1 MLDAWFTVPME
12 GYEASTYGD
21 RIASVYDAWYE
32 ERLDPTSAVDFLA
45 ALASGGRALELGIG
59 TGRVAIPL
67 KLRGVEV
74 HGIEASESML
84 QQLRAKPGG
93 ADIPVTVG
101 DFTEIPVS
109 GPFKLIYVPFTTF
122 FALESQEHQ
131 LRCLR
136 GVAEHLEPH
145 GHFVM
150 DAFVP
155 DVTRFTD
162 NQSTTTVETT
172 LGHLLVDAVRHD
184 PLTQIIEGHHVV
196 VEDGSVTLYPLRVR
210 YCWPSEL
217 DVMARMAGLALEQ
230 RFAWYDRSPF
240 EANSK
245 RHVSV
250 YVNRG
255 SSADQGST
263 P

>member
-1 MLDAWFTVPME
+1 ME

-67 KLRGVEV
+67 KQRGVEV
-74 HGIEASESML
+74 HGIDASESML
-84 QQLRAKPGG
+84 DQLRAKSGG

-101 DFTEIPVS
+101 DFTDVPVP
-109 GPFKLIYVPFTTF
+109 GRFELIYVPFTTF

-131 LRCLR
+131 LRCMR
-136 GVAEHLEPH
+136 QVAGHLEPN
-145 GHFVM
+145 GRFVI

-155 DVTRFTD
+155 DLTRFTD
-162 NQSTTTVETT
+162 NQSTMTVETS

-184 PLTQIIEGHHVV
+184 PLTQTIEGHHVA
-196 VEDGSVTLYPLRVR
+196 VENGSVKLYPLRVR

-217 DVMARMAGLALEQ
+217 DLMARLAGLALEQ

-240 EANSK
+240 EATSK

-250 YVNRG
+250 YVSGG
-255 SSADQGST
+255 SSAETRST

>member
-1 MLDAWFTVPME
+1 MD

-67 KLRGVEV
+67 KRRGVEV
-74 HGIEASESML
+74 HGIDASESML
-84 QQLRAKPGG
+84 DQLRAKSGG

-101 DFTEIPVS
+101 DFTEIPVP
-109 GPFKLIYVPFTTF
+109 GQFKLIYVPFTTF

-131 LRCLR
+131 IRCMR
-136 GVAEHLEPH
+136 RVAEHLVPD
-145 GHFVM
+145 GRFVI

-155 DVTRFTD
+155 DVKRFTD
-162 NQSTTTVETT
+162 NQSTTTVKTS

-184 PLTQIIEGHHVV
+184 PLAQTIEGHHVA
-196 VEDGSVTLYPLRVR
+196 VEEEGVKLYPLRVR

-217 DVMARMAGLALEQ
+217 DLMARLAGLALEE

-240 EANSK
+240 EATSK

-250 YVNRG
+250 YVNEG
-255 SSADQGST
+255 SSADTGS
-263 P
+263 PA

>member
-1 MLDAWFTVPME
+1 MD

-32 ERLDPTSAVDFLA
+32 ERLDPTSAVNFLA

-74 HGIEASESML
+74 HGIDASDAML
-84 QQLRAKPGG
+84 DQLRRKSGG

-101 DFTEIPVS
+101 DFTEVTVP
-109 GPFKLIYVPFTTF
+109 GRFKLIYVPFTTF

-131 LRCLR
+131 VRCMR
-136 GVAEHLEPH
+136 HVAEHLEPD
-145 GHFVM
+145 GRFVI

-162 NQSTTTVETT
+162 DQSTTTVQAS
-172 LGHLLVDAVRHD
+172 LGHLLIDAVRHD
-184 PLTQIIEGHHVV
+184 PLTQTIEGHHVAIEEGDV
-196 VEDGSVTLYPLRVR
+196 KLYPLRVR

-217 DVMARMAGLALEQ
+217 DLMARLAGLRLEQ

-240 EANSK
+240 EATSK

-255 SSADQGST
+255 SPGEGATT